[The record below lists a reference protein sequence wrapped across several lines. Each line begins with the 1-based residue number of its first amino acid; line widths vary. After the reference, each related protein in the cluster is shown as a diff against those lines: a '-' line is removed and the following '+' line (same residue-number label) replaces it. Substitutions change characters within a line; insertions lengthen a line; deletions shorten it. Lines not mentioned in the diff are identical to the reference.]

1 MHEMFIKERQSLSI
15 LFSSWT
21 IN

>member
-1 MHEMFIKERQSLSI
+1 MFQLI
-15 LFSSWT
+15 LFSSIYRLNT